1 MVLKATLRRELKSRL
16 ASIPAVS
23 RAYQGLYLL
32 LSFHLQLSPSFLLL
46 PYLLLTPLPPQ
57 YRSKKLIILQALCYS
72 SWCSI
77 PLTTRYTITHLI
89 SSHLILSYPTPP
101 HLISS
106 HYNLNYNY
114 MLSLVKYLLIKY
126 DRQLSES
133 EYTSTCQAKFQP
145 MSFYRTCSQVYSLS
159 LLPFTSLTSFIFLF
173 FLFFLFLYSFY

>member
-16 ASIPAVS
+16 ASIPAAS

-57 YRSKKLIILQALCYS
+57 CRSKKINNIAGSVLQQLVLNTPYYKVHNHS
-72 SWCSI
+72 S
-77 PLTTRYTITHLI
+77 HLI
-89 SSHLILSYPTPP
+89 SSYLILSHPTPP

-173 FLFFLFLYSFY
+173 FLFLYSFY